1 MLDHIPLVM
10 GREATS
16 DVEVVL
22 ASLASSFARIHE
34 LPNLKSLTLSFPCL
48 TGNLT
53 SMEPLR
59 LQWTILSV
67 LSSRSPLPSVTSVN
81 ITGMTALYHPV
92 YDLPSFRSL
101 FGSLTSLSIGA
112 AISHDLAEPQF
123 RDPFI
128 KFWEETFQHRMLGSV
143 SHSLT
148 SLKLSSSS
156 FVGVVPRLDFSQ
168 VNFPALE
175 LLSLK
180 RILFNMDTHI
190 EDFIVRHK
198 GTLRTLWLMDCKIA
212 ILGSFEEPEGA
223 PHRWSHIWA
232 RFAKELGALVDF
244 DMLSGY
250 RYSARPI
257 HYARIWPGYWNVAV
271 AWYLHYMDEGE
282 PALEALRQLVRSRA
296 AEQAYVRG
304 QSVANWLIDIE

>member
-1 MLDHIPLVM
+1 IDTLPYELLHDIVDKLSCRKDLFQIRSLNKTFCAVATPHLFQQITVKNTLMSAAGFSEILQRDMVTQFIIAINFHEVPKVPVKSHI
-10 GREATS
+10 G

-22 ASLASSFARIHE
+22 VSLASSFARIHE
-34 LPNLKSLTLSFPCL
+34 LPNLKFLTLSFPCL

-59 LQWTILSV
+59 LQRTILSV
-67 LSSRSPLPSVTSVN
+67 LSSRSSLPSVTSVN
-81 ITGMTALYHPV
+81 IIGMTALYHPV
-92 YDLPSFRSL
+92 YDLPSFGSP

-112 AISHDLAEPQF
+112 AVSHDLAEPQF
-123 RDPFI
+123 QDPFI

-148 SLKLSSSS
+148 SLKLSSGS

-168 VNFPALE
+168 ANFPALE
-175 LLSLK
+175 PLSLK

-223 PHRWSHIWA
+223 PHR
-232 RFAKELGALVDF
+232 
-244 DMLSGY
+244 
-250 RYSARPI
+250 
-257 HYARIWPGYWNVAV
+257 
-271 AWYLHYMDEGE
+271 
-282 PALEALRQLVRSRA
+282 
-296 AEQAYVRG
+296 
-304 QSVANWLIDIE
+304 